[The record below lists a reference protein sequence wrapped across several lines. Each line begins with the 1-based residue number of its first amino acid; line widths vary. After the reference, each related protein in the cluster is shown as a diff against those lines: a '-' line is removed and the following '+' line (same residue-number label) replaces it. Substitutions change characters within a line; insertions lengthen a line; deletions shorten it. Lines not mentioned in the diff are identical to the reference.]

1 MRFPSRTALLLL
13 SAAWLAAP
21 ALADEIFLRG
31 GGRVSGVIV
40 ERTPDAVSIETA
52 PGRVT
57 LSMRRVERIVGG
69 RSALEEFRERAARLA
84 ARDAEGWA
92 ALARWAT
99 DRDLVTPSRE
109 AWRRVLAVDPAHP
122 EANAAL
128 GRVDLDGTWVSEDEA
143 YRARGYV
150 EYEGRWVTPAEHEAL
165 LRERVAEEAALR
177 ESREAALRV
186 REAEARAREAEARA
200 REAGSVQEVPDGSIP
215 LWWAMGGGVPLE
227 PPYVDQPPHDGTVP
241 PHEPP
246 HHGGPP
252 PAPSWPGSS
261 IGPLPSGSH
270 QAPGA
275 VTSPEPPADQPAGG
289 HSGHPGHS
297 GQSVRD

>member
-1 MRFPSRTALLLL
+1 MRFLSRTALLLL

-21 ALADEIFLRG
+21 AFADEILLRG

-40 ERTPDAVSIETA
+40 ERTPDSVSIETA

-57 LSMRRVERIVGG
+57 LSMRRVERIVEG
-69 RSALEEFRERAARLA
+69 RSALEEFEERAAGLA
-84 ARDAEGWA
+84 ARDTEGWA
-92 ALARWAT
+92 ALARWAA
-99 DRDLVTPSRE
+99 DRGLATPSRE
-109 AWRRVLAVDPAHP
+109 AWQRVLAVDPAHS

-165 LRERVAEEAALR
+165 VRERSAEEAALR
-177 ESREAALRV
+177 ESREAGLRV

-200 REAGSVQEVPDGSIP
+200 REAESAQEVPDGGIP
-215 LWWAMGGGVPLE
+215 LWWAMGGGVPLQ
-227 PPYVDQPPHDGTVP
+227 PPYVDQPPYDGP
-241 PHEPP
+241 PHGVRPPEPP
-246 HHGGPP
+246 HNGGSP
-252 PAPSWPGSS
+252 PAPSRPGSS

-270 QAPGA
+270 STPGA
-275 VTSPEPPADQPAGG
+275 VTSPERPAARPAGG
-289 HSGHPGHS
+289 ESGES
-297 GQSVRD
+297 GESARH